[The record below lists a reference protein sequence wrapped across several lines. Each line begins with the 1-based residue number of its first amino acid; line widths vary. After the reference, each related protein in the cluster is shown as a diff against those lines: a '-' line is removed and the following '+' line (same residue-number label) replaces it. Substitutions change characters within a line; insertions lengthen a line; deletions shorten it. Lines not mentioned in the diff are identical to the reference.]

1 MWKPSAADLYGQE
14 DKFFCLVETGGRIIV
29 RRRTLEG
36 KDYVSIRGA

>member
-1 MWKPSAADLYGQE
+1 MWKPSAADLYGQKE
-14 DKFFCLVETGGRIIV
+14 KFFCLVETGGRIIV